1 MCPGSGVVLIVLI
14 PDICPILTI
23 TSYLLHSVLTS
34 YLTCPLFSGILLC
47 LCILYVHYFL
57 AFRSV
62 LAPNTYVCPFFSDIF
77 GIVMASNMFI
87 IFWHVNSGLCI
98 SYVKFCLVLKSNMP
112 ILFWHFARSWHQ
124 ICTISTGILFDH
136 RMYYVHCFLGFGYYL
151 S

>member
-1 MCPGSGVVLIVLI
+1 MIKLYSRNNCGLAP
-14 PDICPILTI
+14 

-57 AFRSV
+57 PFRSV
-62 LAPNTYVCPFFSDIF
+62 LALICPFVSDIF

-87 IFWHVNSGLCI
+87 IFWHVISGLCI
-98 SYVKFCLVLKSNMP
+98 SYVKFCLVLKSSMS
-112 ILFWHFARSWHQ
+112 ILCWQFARSWHQ
-124 ICTISTGILFDH
+124 ICTILTGVLLDH